1 VSDAVGAF
9 SEDERLHLTMI
20 QSVVSRMSTAS
31 SSAKGWGLTVAVAAF
46 GFSAG
51 TVKPLL
57 AVLGLVVVV
66 FFAVLDAYYLRQE
79 RLFRRL
85 YGDSCERKVE
95 IFSMDTSRYRSQ
107 VPAGAVVWSWSVF
120 GFYGPLA
127 LVGMAALVWVGSR

>member
-1 VSDAVGAF
+1 MSDSVRPF

-20 QSVVSRMSTAS
+20 QSIISRMSAAS
-31 SSAKGWGLTVAVAAF
+31 VSAKGWGLTVAVAAF

-57 AVLGLVVVV
+57 SVLGLVVVV

-85 YGDSCERKVE
+85 YADACGRKVPV
-95 IFSMDTSRYRSQ
+95 FSMDTSSYRSQ
-107 VPAGAVVWSWSVF
+107 VLAGTVVWSWSVL
-120 GFYGPLA
+120 GYYGPLA
-127 LVGMAALVWVGSR
+127 LVGLAALVWVGSD